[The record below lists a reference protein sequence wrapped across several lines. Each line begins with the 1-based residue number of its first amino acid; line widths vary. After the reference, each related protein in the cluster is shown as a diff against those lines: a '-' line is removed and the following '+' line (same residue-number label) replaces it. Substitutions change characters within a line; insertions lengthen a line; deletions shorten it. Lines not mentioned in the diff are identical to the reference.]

1 MEERVRVSEK
11 DKKEVRDVMKEV
23 FHTPIVPDDEDAMM
37 ADFKRH
43 ANDMINELKDIEINY
58 IKYNYP
64 GKKVIDDGKRLFQS
78 AIQINDA
85 LEFFGHISKMRDFF
99 YDFDEDYEP
108 VKAFFKGG
116 QKEIFSRA
124 IDKLRI
130 YDDSKTYI
138 VDATLEDTVKKMRDI
153 LKMSMPYKEIHKLPE
168 LMEQYQD
175 AYNKVLDE
183 ELHPICESVKE
194 CRTYISDTLNEKEY
208 ANEKRQKYLTG
219 FDELLNEAESSTNV
233 STLRGLEDKAK
244 ALMTRLLG
252 EMDMLDEQIAKKKQA
267 EIEQSL
273 KEKAGQMGIDV
284 DDDQVKKSIE
294 EQSKQYKVKKTK
306 NIPIKKMTGTML
318 WRLESKEDID
328 RYLSSL
334 RERMLKELEEDTVI
348 NIQL

>member
-1 MEERVRVSEK
+1 M
-11 DKKEVRDVMKEV
+11 
-23 FHTPIVPDDEDAMM
+23 
-37 ADFKRH
+37 
-43 ANDMINELKDIEINY
+43 
-58 IKYNYP
+58 
-64 GKKVIDDGKRLFQS
+64 
-78 AIQINDA
+78 
-85 LEFFGHISKMRDFF
+85 
-99 YDFDEDYEP
+99 
-108 VKAFFKGG
+108 
-116 QKEIFSRA
+116 
-124 IDKLRI
+124 
-130 YDDSKTYI
+130 
-138 VDATLEDTVKKMRDI
+138 
-153 LKMSMPYKEIHKLPE
+153 PE

-208 ANEKRQKYLTG
+208 ANEKRQKYLAG

>member
-1 MEERVRVSEK
+1 
-11 DKKEVRDVMKEV
+11 
-23 FHTPIVPDDEDAMM
+23 
-37 ADFKRH
+37 
-43 ANDMINELKDIEINY
+43 
-58 IKYNYP
+58 
-64 GKKVIDDGKRLFQS
+64 
-78 AIQINDA
+78 
-85 LEFFGHISKMRDFF
+85 
-99 YDFDEDYEP
+99 
-108 VKAFFKGG
+108 
-116 QKEIFSRA
+116 
-124 IDKLRI
+124 
-130 YDDSKTYI
+130 
-138 VDATLEDTVKKMRDI
+138 
-153 LKMSMPYKEIHKLPE
+153 MPYKEIHKLPE

-194 CRTYISDTLNEKEY
+194 YRTYISDTLNEKEY
-208 ANEKRQKYLTG
+208 ANEKRQKYLSG